1 MPGAAVVGYSHA
13 LPVTIVFAEPFA
25 LAFPVAF
32 DQSADQSVR
41 DPYRGAHFACES
53 GRHG

>member
-41 DPYRGAHFACES
+41 DPYRGAHFAREP